1 MKFKSV
7 QSSST
12 NPLSLRQLCKET
24 ARAPK
29 KALSYF
35 LDDCTTGIASMK
47 LILEKDINFKE
58 GQVVT
63 VNWER
68 EKVRAEILAADGK
81 LFMFT
86 HFWLSKTRSI
96 RSISLTLTYG

>member
-1 MKFKSV
+1 
-7 QSSST
+7 
-12 NPLSLRQLCKET
+12 
-24 ARAPK
+24 
-29 KALSYF
+29 
-35 LDDCTTGIASMK
+35 MK

-86 HFWLSKTRSI
+86 HF
-96 RSISLTLTYG
+96 